1 MKGPSWRTFLHSLQ
15 TWAPWS
21 SFLLTLL
28 ENLPAQPPDSALLEE
43 LPDEHLP
50 DLANLKQFPVEP
62 PEGAIMENLPAQLP
76 DSAPLEQL
84 LAQPPEGALLENLP
98 AQPPYSA
105 LLEELPYEH
114 LTDSALFEEPPATA
128 VAPPQEGRTP
138 RRHSYSGDQRF
149 RRR

>member
-1 MKGPSWRTFLHSLQ
+1 MKGPAWRTFLHSLQ

-43 LPDEHLP
+43 LLDEHLP
-50 DLANLKQFPVEP
+50 DLANLKQFPAEP
-62 PEGAIMENLPAQLP
+62 PEGAIM
-76 DSAPLEQL
+76 
-84 LAQPPEGALLENLP
+84 ENLP

-138 RRHSYSGDQRF
+138 RRHSFSGDQRF